1 MKVVSGP
8 IHRYKTLEACG
19 ESGEATE
26 VFRVAVQ
33 ASLNSGVE
41 DEVFVNLISEAT
53 RVVGFVAVVGDNA
66 DIFGV
71 STKVSDYGVSDYCS
85 E

>member
-1 MKVVSGP
+1 MEVVCGP
-8 IHRYKTLEACG
+8 IHEYETLEAFG
-19 ESGEATE
+19 ESSEATE

-41 DEVFVNLISEAT
+41 DEVFINLISEAT

-71 STKVSDYGVSDYCS
+71 SSKVSDYGVADYCG